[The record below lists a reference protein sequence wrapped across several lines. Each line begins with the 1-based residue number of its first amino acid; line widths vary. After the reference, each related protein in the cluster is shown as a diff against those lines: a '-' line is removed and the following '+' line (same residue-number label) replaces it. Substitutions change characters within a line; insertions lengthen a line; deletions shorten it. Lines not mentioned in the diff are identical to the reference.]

1 MVACKLYVEGGGD
14 GKPLRTEC
22 REAFSK
28 FLEKAG
34 LHGAMPRIVAC
45 GSRNDAYSRFCTAV
59 GQGQQAFLLV
69 DSEGPVD
76 AVLAKGPPEGW
87 RPWEHLR
94 RHDNWTKPVSS
105 SELNCHLMVQVME
118 SWFLADKEA
127 LAAFFGQGFQEGA
140 LPSQSMVEAV
150 AKEEVLRGLGQAS
163 RSCKTQKPYA
173 KGPHSFKILA
183 SIRPKKISNASP
195 WAKRFVDA
203 LTGKLKS
210 GD

>member
-14 GKPLRTEC
+14 GKPLRSEC

-34 LHGAMPRIVAC
+34 LRGAMPRIVAC
-45 GSRNDAYSRFCTAV
+45 GSRNDAYGRFCTAI
-59 GQGQQAFLLV
+59 GQGQKAFLLV

-76 AVLAKGPPEGW
+76 ASLAAGSPEGW

-94 RHDNWTKPVSS
+94 RRDDWTQPASS
-105 SELNCHLMVQVME
+105 SDGDCHFMVQAME

-140 LPSQSMVEAV
+140 LPSQSAVEVV
-150 AKEEVLRGLGQAS
+150 AKEEVLRGLKQAS
-163 RSCKTQKPYA
+163 RNCKTQKPYD

-183 SIRPKKISNASP
+183 LIEPEKIGKASP

-203 LTGKLKS
+203 LKGSKS

>member
-1 MVACKLYVEGGGD
+1 MVGCKLYVEGGGD

-34 LHGAMPRIVAC
+34 LRGAMPRVVAC
-45 GSRNDAYSRFCTAV
+45 GSRNEAYERFCTAL

-69 DSEGPVD
+69 DSEGPVE
-76 AVLAKGPPEGW
+76 ASVETGPPEAW

-94 RHDNWTKPVSS
+94 RRDGWKKPAQASDGD
-105 SELNCHLMVQVME
+105 CHLMVQVME

-140 LPSQSMVEAV
+140 LGSQSVETV
-150 AKEEVLRGLGQAS
+150 AKEEVFRGLGQAS
-163 RSCKTQKPYA
+163 RHCKTQKPYA
-173 KGPHSFKILA
+173 KGPQAFKILA
-183 SIRPKKISNASP
+183 SLQPENIGKASP
-195 WAKRFVDA
+195 WARRFMD
-203 LTGKLKS
+203 TLKMRNC
-210 GD
+210 